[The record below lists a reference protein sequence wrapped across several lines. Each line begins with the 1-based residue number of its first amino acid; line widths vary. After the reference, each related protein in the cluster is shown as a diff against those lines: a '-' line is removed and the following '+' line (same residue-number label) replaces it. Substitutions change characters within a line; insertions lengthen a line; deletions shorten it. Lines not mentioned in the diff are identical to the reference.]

1 MAKRLSSR
9 EVDDR
14 AAVWAARVDA
24 GSLSA
29 EEMAELSR
37 WTDEDPR
44 HLGAFAKANAII
56 AYAHRIKSVS
66 PDLNL
71 GNLLSEAA
79 PIVSRRVV
87 VSGSIA
93 ASGILA
99 AGLFHTEIRDALAEK
114 SFATQIG
121 ETRVVPLDDGSLIT
135 LNTESKVVVRY
146 SEERRDI
153 KLIRGEALFDVAKNK
168 KRPFVVDADGTQV
181 RAVGTSFTVSML
193 PDNPVE
199 VLVREGTVEL
209 KRPGLS
215 VATPVRLVANNRAI
229 IPDNAP
235 TETGAVDPAVLTR
248 ALSWRVGRLAFEGDT
263 LKEAAAAF
271 ARYSDTRI
279 EIDDPVIANK
289 TITGLFVSNDP
300 IGFSEAVAQS
310 FNLHADVAGKV
321 VRISR

>member
-1 MAKRLSSR
+1 MAKRLSSP

-14 AAVWAARVDA
+14 AAVWAARVSA
-24 GSLSA
+24 GSLSV
-29 EEMAELSR
+29 EEEAELSR
-37 WTDEDPR
+37 WTEADPR
-44 HLGAFAKANAII
+44 HLGAFAKANAVL
-56 AYAHRIKSVS
+56 AYGHHIKALS
-66 PDLNL
+66 PGLNL
-71 GNLLSEAA
+71 GKLVPESA
-79 PIVSRRVV
+79 PIVSRRTV

-93 ASGILA
+93 ASGLLVT
-99 AGLFHTEIRDALAEK
+99 GLFHREILDALAEK
-114 SFATQIG
+114 SFETQIG

-135 LNTESKVVVRY
+135 LNTDSKVIVCY
-146 SEERRDI
+146 SEARRDI

-168 KRPFVVDADGTQV
+168 KRPFVVDAEGTQV

-199 VLVREGTVEL
+199 VLVSEGTVEL
-209 KRPGLS
+209 KRRGVS
-215 VATPVRLVANNRAI
+215 VAAPVRLVANNKAI
-229 IPDNAP
+229 IPENAP
-235 TETGAVDPAVLTR
+235 TRTGTMDPAVLTR

-279 EIDDPVIANK
+279 EIDDPIIANK